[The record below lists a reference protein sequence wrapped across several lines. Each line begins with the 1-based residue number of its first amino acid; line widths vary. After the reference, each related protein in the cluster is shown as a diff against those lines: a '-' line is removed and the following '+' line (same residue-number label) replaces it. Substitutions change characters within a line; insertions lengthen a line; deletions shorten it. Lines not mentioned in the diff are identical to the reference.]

1 MDLKALGPL
10 LALELQDVP
19 DVLGPF
25 VGAPGFGFCAG
36 IPGSPWCLV
45 VVVLGSGDL

>member
-1 MDLKALGPL
+1 MVALKALGPL

-19 DVLGPF
+19 DVLGPL
-25 VGAPGFGFCAG
+25 GAPSIAFCAG

-45 VVVLGSGDL
+45 VLGSGDL